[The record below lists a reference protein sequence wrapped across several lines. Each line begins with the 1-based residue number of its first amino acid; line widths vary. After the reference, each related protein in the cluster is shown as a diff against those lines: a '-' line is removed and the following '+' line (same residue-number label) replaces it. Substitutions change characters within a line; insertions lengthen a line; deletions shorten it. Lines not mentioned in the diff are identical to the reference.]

1 VSGANEN
8 RPGSF
13 AKRRALSQFR
23 VALVFLV
30 LGLAAAAASAAMLL
44 SGTSTAI
51 GAAALVFVGVAAK
64 HFFDERLALGVR
76 WGKGGNAEQAVGS
89 LLDELRQDGFIV
101 EHDLDDV
108 VAGNVDHLLRKG
120 DCVFLV
126 ETKFCSYVDRDLRKA
141 RRDAAQVARRRQVR
155 WVQPIICLATRTYGP
170 RKVGRVVVLGLDEL
184 LPYLRSLGC

>member
-108 VAGNVDHLLRKG
+108 VAGN
-120 DCVFLV
+120 C
-126 ETKFCSYVDRDLRKA
+126 A
-141 RRDAAQVARRRQVR
+141 RRGAMRRRSRVGGR
-155 WVQPIICLATRTYGP
+155 FGGCSRLSASRRGRTGPERSAVSSSSASTSCCRTFAPWAADTRAVATASPKRGE
-170 RKVGRVVVLGLDEL
+170 R
-184 LPYLRSLGC
+184 